1 MTTPAATQQPVQQPP
16 SSTQQVLTDA
26 AIVAGLAALL
36 AAVTP
41 SLPSITRLLM
51 RSRQRVSRTA
61 ATAAARIVLQWGQ
74 PQTEPLGVAGRRM
87 QRLNIQRRAQYLL
100 AAARRI
106 TQQLGTDRS
115 PDAVAGAIR
124 RELQYWRQHV
134 YAGTRREQAAAQ
146 ADNAA
151 ERDGVT
157 MDLPTGGRHVV
168 LPPKPTTPPRPPGRG
183 TAPTALPPRIT
194 ILGWKAQMDDRTT
207 AECRA
212 ADGKNWILERPPKI
226 GLPGTVHVHCRCQ
239 PVPPY
244 PTRRLVDGG
253 LLPEVPR

>member
-1 MTTPAATQQPVQQPP
+1 MTTPAAQTQPTAPQP
-16 SSTQQVLTDA
+16 STTQQVLTDA
-26 AIVAGLAALL
+26 VIVAGLATLL

-41 SLPSITRLLM
+41 SLPSITSLLM

-61 ATAAARIVLQWGQ
+61 ATAAARIVLQWAQ
-74 PQTEPLGVAGRRM
+74 PDTEPLGAAGRRM

-115 PDAVAGAIR
+115 PDAVAGAIS

-134 YAGTRREQAAAQ
+134 QAGTRREQAAAL
-146 ADNAA
+146 ADSTA
-151 ERDGVT
+151 T
-157 MDLPTGGRHVV
+157 TGGVPV
-168 LPPKPTTPPRPPGRG
+168 QAGGKPVTV
-183 TAPTALPPRIT
+183 
-194 ILGWKAQMDDRTT
+194 LGWRAVIDNRTD
-207 AECRA
+207 AACRA
-212 ADGKNWILERPPKI
+212 ANGKNWILQRPPRI
-226 GLPGTVHVHCRCQ
+226 GIPGTVHPACRCM

-253 LLPEVPR
+253 LLPETP